1 MPKTSHQHFSVAL
14 LSKVNDKIDLKQ
26 KFEKQV
32 VCNHFPIHTCEKNK
46 PNFDNHL

>member
-32 VCNHFPIHTCEKNK
+32 VSPFSNTYLRKKQTEF
-46 PNFDNHL
+46 